1 MAEQSSQMSPQKEAY
16 LRNEL
21 HNFTTKITNLRLRVI
36 FMSMFYKVSA
46 IEPYFNLSFE
56 EFVSRIDRPL
66 RSIDVKLLY
75 LRVRDFQ
82 RIYDRVMNIPVEQL
96 DVEEIIQKFPFLGE
110 SEARF
115 VESFKAEYGYYPMF
129 FLLEHRLSKATR
141 KEEKIF
147 AMFNGIGKY
156 MARDRRDIAQEI
168 GLSSER
174 VRQYL
179 YRPIMK
185 KDAYLMKNPD
195 WNRYDLMDEII
206 LTPPTSDFAKISERE
221 SLSTEFEG
229 FLAMVCLSDKFKMCK
244 IMKESYAIASTLAD
258 IYNWEA
264 GCKAVLE
271 ASKKKYDHDTDVPF
285 LSVLPHVD
293 ALFPDIRD
301 AVFDIMAILAYEL
314 FGIEVQQKH
323 HFHFTQNGINET
335 YALVDILNHNGIPMH
350 MRELLMTFNTQH
362 PKWALDD
369 VATAKKLL
377 NKSDE
382 VFACGYSDM
391 YSSDKCADPLE
402 VYDVI
407 ENIVRDMPDYPVH
420 IDEIMDEVHEYYPNA
435 SRKSVED
442 LIFYYEAIDVVRLED
457 DYYAWR
463 DSYKGSGTYH
473 STLKML
479 PLDRKLEYLRYAR
492 DCRYRAET
500 FGKA

>member
-110 SEARF
+110 SEAGF
-115 VESFKAEYGYYPMF
+115 VESFKAEHGYYPMF

-156 MARDRRDIAQEI
+156 MAKDRRDIAQEI

-179 YRPIMK
+179 YKPIMK

-206 LTPPTSDFAKISERE
+206 LTPTTSDFAKISERE

-335 YALVDILNHNGIPMH
+335 YALVDILNRNGIPMH

-362 PKWALDD
+362 P
-369 VATAKKLL
+369 
-377 NKSDE
+377 
-382 VFACGYSDM
+382 
-391 YSSDKCADPLE
+391 
-402 VYDVI
+402 
-407 ENIVRDMPDYPVH
+407 IVRDMPDYPVH

-500 FGKA
+500 FGKT